1 MLQTSNGT
9 MNQSQ
14 VENKRSMLTPEQSA
28 ELKQWLIAVAL
39 ERDKKSFALLFK
51 SFAPKI
57 KSFGFKQFNSE
68 ALANDLLQET
78 MSLVWRKAHLY
89 NADKGAVTTW
99 VYTIMRN
106 LSFDML
112 RKMQTNKEDCLSD
125 DIWPIVDAHAADVD
139 TEEFADHLLK
149 QQLAKYA
156 DALPEAQKQVVR
168 GVYFNELTQEEL
180 AQQLNIPLGTVKS
193 RLRLALGKL
202 RQQIEENS

>member
-28 ELKQWLIAVAL
+28 ELKKWLIAVAL
-39 ERDKKSFALLFK
+39 KRDKQAFAFLFK

-57 KSFGFKQFNSE
+57 KSFGYKQFNSE
-68 ALANDLLQET
+68 ALASDLLQET

-112 RKMQTNKEDCLSD
+112 RKMQTSKEDCLSD
-125 DIWPIVDAHAADVD
+125 DIWPIVDAHAADSD
-139 TEEFADHLLK
+139 TEAFSDHLLK

-156 DALPEAQKQVVR
+156 DALPEAQKQVVH
-168 GVYFNELTQEEL
+168 GMYFNELTQEEL
-180 AQQLNIPLGTVKS
+180 AHQLNIPLGTVKS

-202 RQQIEENS
+202 KQQMEKNS